1 MTSRPGDDVGEKA
14 KQAGVPDDRKSTVLH
29 SDTPAPTKPA
39 GPPGSA
45 QKWVGRTIGK
55 YRITAVLGQGGMG
68 LVLKAHDPLIDRE
81 VAIKVLSDNMAA
93 DPRALARFLAEARAV
108 GKLNHP
114 NVCAVYDV
122 FQEGGKYFL
131 VMELVHGGTLDQQL
145 ESKGPM
151 SVREA
156 TQALIDACRGTGAAH
171 AAGLIHRDIKP
182 GNLMRASDGTSKVM
196 DFGLAKATAPGATPL
211 TQTGMVLGTPYFM
224 SPEQCE
230 AKPLDGR
237 ADLYALG
244 ATYYTLLTGSEPY
257 QHLQS
262 LSQVLYAHIQ
272 GPIPD
277 PTLLDP
283 SIPQSCA
290 KVIRKAMAKAPA
302 DRYQSAEEM
311 MADLTAILGTQS
323 GQKAASLPSELMNA
337 GRRARR
343 RLTLAVGGGIVAVLA
358 LVGFLWSG
366 SLTKRGPSTAMPVIP
381 AGDPI
386 KVGILQART
395 GTMASS
401 ASVVADAVEFA
412 IDEMNKAGGLLGR
425 SLEPV
430 EADTRTDAEVAVR
443 EARRLIA
450 DEKVCA
456 TFGCWT
462 SVTRKAVKPI
472 IEEYDHLLV
481 YPVQYEGMESS
492 PCIIYMGEVPNQQII
507 PAVEWAVRTMGKKRF
522 YLVASDYIF
531 PRAANEVIKD
541 QLKRLGAISVGEAYL
556 PLGSQNVERVLTAI
570 DQTRPDMVLNTI
582 NGDSNIAF
590 FRGLREKGLTAQ
602 ICPVLSFSVGEDGLR
617 NLLPADLEGH
627 YAAWTYFQSIRSP
640 ENDRFVERFLYEY
653 PQYRITDPMEAAY
666 TGFQLWAK
674 AVKET
679 KSTDPKKVRRAMLT
693 ERLNAPEGEVRL
705 DPDNQHCYKTPRIGQ
720 VDHDG
725 HFQVVWTAPGP
736 VAPVIYPNT
745 RTAEQWTTFLHD
757 LYVGWGN
764 RWSPAGP

>member
-1 MTSRPGDDVGEKA
+1 MTRRPGDDVGGKA
-14 KQAGVPDDRKSTVLH
+14 EQASVPDDRKSTVLRT
-29 SDTPAPTKPA
+29 DTPAPTQPTKPS
-39 GPPGSA
+39 GSA
-45 QKWVGRTIGK
+45 QAWVGRTIGK
-55 YRITAVLGQGGMG
+55 YRITAILGQGGMG
-68 LVLKAHDPLIDRE
+68 LVLKAHDPLIERE

-145 ESKGPM
+145 EKKGAM

-182 GNLMRASDGTSKVM
+182 GNLMRASDGATKVM
-196 DFGLAKATAPGATPL
+196 DFGLAKATAAGATPL

-230 AKPLDGR
+230 ARPLDGR

-244 ATYYTLLTGSEPY
+244 GTYYTLLTGSEPFH
-257 QHLQS
+257 HLQS
-262 LSQVLYAHIQ
+262 LSQVLYAHIS

-277 PTLLDP
+277 PTALDP
-283 SIPQSCA
+283 KIPQACA
-290 KVIRKAMAKAPA
+290 KVIRRAMAKAPA

-311 MADLTAILGTQS
+311 MADLTAILETLS
-323 GQKAASLPSELMNA
+323 GKPAVALPSEVMNA
-337 GRRARR
+337 DRRARR

-358 LVGFLWSG
+358 LVGLLWSG
-366 SLTKRGPSTAMPVIP
+366 SLTPRGPSTAMPVLP

-386 KVGILQART
+386 KVGILEART

-401 ASVVADAVEFA
+401 ASMVADALEYA

-425 SLEPV
+425 KLEPV

-456 TFGCWT
+456 IFGCWT
-462 SVTRKAVKPI
+462 SLTRKSVKPI
-472 IEEYDHLLV
+472 VEEYDHLLV
-481 YPVQYEGMESS
+481 YPVQYEGMEAS
-492 PCIIYMGEVPNQQII
+492 PCIVYMGATPNQQII
-507 PAVEWAVRTMGKKRF
+507 PALEWAVRSAGKKRF
-522 YLVASDYIF
+522 YLVGSDYIY
-531 PRAANEVIKD
+531 PRAANAIIKD
-541 QLKRLGAISVGEAYL
+541 QLKGLGAVSVGEEYL

-570 DQTRPDMVLNTI
+570 AQAKPDMVLNTI

-590 FRGLREKGLTAQ
+590 FRGLREKGLTAA
-602 ICPVLSFSVGEDGLR
+602 ICPCMSFSVGEDGLR
-617 NLLPADLEGH
+617 NLVPVDLEGH
-627 YAAWTYFQSIRSP
+627 YAAWPYFQSIRSP
-640 ENDRFVERFLYEY
+640 ENDRFLERFLYEY
-653 PQYRITDPMEAAY
+653 PQYRVTDPMEAAY
-666 TGFQLWAK
+666 TGFQLWAH
-674 AVKET
+674 AVKES

-705 DPDNQHCYKTPRIGQ
+705 DPDNQHCYKTPRIGRL
-720 VDHDG
+720 DHEG
-725 HFQVVWTAPGP
+725 HFQVVWTAPAP

-745 RTAEQWTTFLHD
+745 RTREQWNTFLHD